1 MSARRILYLWLSSA
15 MMIGLQLA
23 VSSLRQD
30 SMSRAAEPKDKPS
43 QATGEPAEPAKKSA
57 AKKSAAKDP
66 AAKDPAAKEAREKE
80 QQEEFELLELFADTL
95 DQVQRNYVKEVTRRQ
110 LMEAAIRG
118 MLSEL
123 DPYSNF
129 IPPQQLDRF
138 KVEVESEFGGVG
150 IQVSVENGQLRVIS
164 PLVGTPAY
172 RAGVMAG
179 DLIVEIDGES
189 TKEITLDEAV
199 RRMKGPV
206 DTPVTLKLLHLNA
219 MEPETI
225 TLKREN
231 IRVETVLGDERNPD
245 DSWRWMSDPEKKIAY
260 IRVIGFGRHTSEDL
274 QKVLQQLADQKLRGL
289 ILDLRFNPGGLLSSA
304 IEVSDLFIA
313 KGRIVSTEGR
323 NVEARVWDA
332 EEKGTFE
339 GFPMAVL
346 VNRYSA
352 SASEIVAACLQDHH
366 RAVIIGERT
375 WGKGSVQNI
384 VQLEGGASALKLTTA
399 GYHRPNGKNIHR
411 FPNAKDS
418 DDWGVLPDPGFEV
431 KLSGK
436 EMTQLITQ
444 RRQKDVVRKNGEA
457 KPEAAEAAEFVDP
470 QLQKA
475 LEYIRAQLD
484 AQKPPEEPK
493 AKAEPK
499 PETKPDTKPEGK
511 PVAKPES
518 KAEEPKGVPKP
529 DAEQGQPKPQKE

>member
-1 MSARRILYLWLSSA
+1 MSVRRILWLSSA
-15 MMIGLQLA
+15 MIIGLQLA

-43 QATGEPAEPAKKSA
+43 QATGEPAEPT
-57 AKKSAAKDP
+57 KKSAAKDP

-199 RRMKGPV
+199 RRMKGLV
-206 DTPVTLKLLHLNA
+206 DTSVTLKVLHLNA

-225 TLKREN
+225 ALKREN

-274 QKVLQQLADQKLRGL
+274 QQVLRQLADQKLRGL

-313 KGRIVSTEGR
+313 QGRIVSTEGR

-332 EEKGTFE
+332 EEKGTFAD
-339 GFPMAVL
+339 FPMAVL

-475 LEYIRAQLD
+475 LEYIRAQLE
-484 AQKPPEEPK
+484 AQKPPPEPK

-499 PETKPDTKPEGK
+499 PETKPETKLEVKPE
-511 PVAKPES
+511 AKPEP
-518 KAEEPKGVPKP
+518 KAEQPKAEQPKGAPKP
-529 DAEQGQPKPQKE
+529 DAEEGQPKPQKE

>member
-1 MSARRILYLWLSSA
+1 
-15 MMIGLQLA
+15 
-23 VSSLRQD
+23 
-30 SMSRAAEPKDKPS
+30 
-43 QATGEPAEPAKKSA
+43 
-57 AKKSAAKDP
+57 
-66 AAKDPAAKEAREKE
+66 
-80 QQEEFELLELFADTL
+80 
-95 DQVQRNYVKEVTRRQ
+95 
-110 LMEAAIRG
+110 
-118 MLSEL
+118 
-123 DPYSNF
+123 
-129 IPPQQLDRF
+129 
-138 KVEVESEFGGVG
+138 
-150 IQVSVENGQLRVIS
+150 
-164 PLVGTPAY
+164 
-172 RAGVMAG
+172 
-179 DLIVEIDGES
+179 
-189 TKEITLDEAV
+189 
-199 RRMKGPV
+199 
-206 DTPVTLKLLHLNA
+206 
-219 MEPETI
+219 
-225 TLKREN
+225 
-231 IRVETVLGDERNPD
+231 
-245 DSWRWMSDPEKKIAY
+245 MSDPEKKIAY

-274 QKVLQQLADQKLRGL
+274 QQVLQQLADQKLRGL

-436 EMTQLITQ
+436 EMTQLIAQ

-457 KPEAAEAAEFVDP
+457 KPEAVEAAEFVDP

-475 LEYIRAQLD
+475 LEYTRAQLD
-484 AQKPPEEPK
+484 AQKPPPETK

-499 PETKPDTKPEGK
+499 PETKPEGK
-511 PVAKPES
+511 PEAKPEPKAEES
-518 KAEEPKGVPKP
+518 KAEEPKGPPKT
-529 DAEQGQPKPQKE
+529 DAEEGQPKPPKE

>member
-1 MSARRILYLWLSSA
+1 MSIGRIFYLLFAVTVCLNLVVVGPTPDSLS
-15 MMIGLQLA
+15 Q
-23 VSSLRQD
+23 
-30 SMSRAAEPKDKPS
+30 AAEPADKPS
-43 QATGEPAEPAKKSA
+43 QVPAEPAPPGQKAAVPQAATKDDPKK
-57 AKKSAAKDP
+57 
-66 AAKDPAAKEAREKE
+66 ER
-80 QQEEFELLELFADTL
+80 QEEFELLELFVDTL
-95 DQVQRNYVKEVTRRQ
+95 DQVERNYVKEVTRRK

-138 KVEVESEFGGVG
+138 KVEVENEFGGVG

-172 RAGVMAG
+172 RAGVTAG
-179 DLIVEIDGES
+179 DLVVEINGES

-206 DTPVTLKLLHLNA
+206 GTSVTLKVQHLNA
-219 MEPETI
+219 AELETI

-231 IRVETVLGDERNPD
+231 IRVETVLGDSRNPD
-245 DSWRWMSDPEKKIAY
+245 DSWRWMLDQEQKIGFV
-260 IRVIGFGRHTSEDL
+260 RVTGFGRHTSEDL
-274 QKVLQQLADQKLRGL
+274 QKVLKPLAKQKLRGL
-289 ILDLRFNPGGLLSSA
+289 ILDLRFNPGGLLSAA

-313 KGRIVSTEGR
+313 TGRIVSTEGR
-323 NVEARVWDA
+323 NVEPRVWDA
-332 EEKGTFE
+332 EQKGTLD

-384 VQLEGGASALKLTTA
+384 VELEGGSSALKLTTA
-399 GYHRPNGKNIHR
+399 GYHRPNGKNIHK
-411 FPNAKDS
+411 FPGAQDS
-418 DDWGVLPDPGFEV
+418 DDWGVIPNPGYEV
-431 KLSGK
+431 RLNGK
-436 EMTQLITQ
+436 EMTQLIAQ
-444 RRQKDVVRKNGEA
+444 RRQKDIVRTNGEA
-457 KPEAAEAAEFVDP
+457 GSDAAEAADFVDP

-475 LEYIRAQLD
+475 LEYIRGQLD
-484 AQKPPEEPK
+484 AKQAPEQPP
-493 AKAEPK
+493 AKAASK
-499 PETKPDTKPEGK
+499 PETKPDERPPAAPQSESAPKSEGMPK
-511 PVAKPES
+511 LEEKQDAEKGRAKP
-518 KAEEPKGVPKP
+518 PK
-529 DAEQGQPKPQKE
+529 E